1 MSVVEDAVQS
11 LEEYAA
17 ALGAIEANKLKGKI
31 NNIRKQ
37 IQGLRNLEEYIV
49 KLEQGVGSVKSK
61 KEKKSDKQI
70 VLGFSVILEKLRQGK
85 PLLPDEKQQA
95 MELKTGYPRLAAL
108 VDGHSS
114 AEEMMEAQN
123 LSQWTA
129 VELRLLYCYVFNDYF
144 SGTKKDLLAGLDQ
157 YKSRLKY
164 YHALEQK

>member
-1 MSVVEDAVQS
+1 MSVVDEAVQS

-17 ALGAIEANKLKGKI
+17 VLGAIEANKLKGKI
-31 NNIRKQ
+31 NSIRKQ

-49 KLEQGVGSVKSK
+49 KLEQGTGTVNSK

-70 VLGFSVILEKLRQGK
+70 VLGYSVILQKIRHKK
-85 PLLPDEKQQA
+85 PLTPDETQQA
-95 MELKTGYPRLAAL
+95 MELKTEYPRLAAL

-114 AEEMMEAQN
+114 AEEMIESQQMN
-123 LSQWTA
+123 QWTA
-129 VELRLLYCYVFNDYF
+129 VELRLFYCYVFHDYY
-144 SGTKKDLLAGLDQ
+144 SGTKKDLLAGLHQ

>member
-1 MSVVEDAVQS
+1 MSVVDEAVQS

-17 ALGAIEANKLKGKI
+17 ALGAIEANRLKSKI
-31 NNIRKQ
+31 NSIRKQ
-37 IQGLRNLEEYIV
+37 IQGLRNLGEYIV
-49 KLEQGVGSVKSK
+49 KLEQGAGAVKSK

-70 VLGFSVILEKLRQGK
+70 VLEYSVILEKLRQGK
-85 PLLPDEKQQA
+85 PLTPDETRQA

-108 VDGHSS
+108 VDGRSS
-114 AEEMMEAQN
+114 AEEMIEAQN

-129 VELRLLYCYVFNDYF
+129 VELRLLYCYVFHDYY
-144 SGTKKDLLAGLDQ
+144 SGTKKDLLADLDQ